1 MYLISLYFD
10 KKTEKRIQ
18 YLIERVAK
26 VTGNSYLLEHK
37 IPPHLTVGMVSEVD
51 YLEQIQL
58 KSGKVQ
64 FVSVGMFK
72 TNTIFLQP
80 ILNEYL
86 YQISTQIEQVEG
98 SRYQMFHWIPHVTV
112 GKRLTREEQLAA
124 VALLQKEFGIFEG
137 TVTRIGLAKTKPY
150 EDVFTRNLE

>member
-10 KKTEKRIQ
+10 KQTEKRIQ

-26 VTGNSYLLEHK
+26 VSGNRYLLEHQ

-51 YLEQIQL
+51 NLEQIQL
-58 KSGKVQ
+58 TGGKVQ
-64 FVSVGMFK
+64 FVSIGMFK

-80 ILNEYL
+80 VLNEYL
-86 YQISTQIEQVEG
+86 YHISTQIQQVEG
-98 SRYQMFHWIPHVTV
+98 SRYQMFHWIPHVTI
-112 GKRLTREEQLAA
+112 GKRFTREEQLAA

-137 TVTRIGLAKTKPY
+137 TVTRIGLAKTQPY
-150 EDVFTRNLE
+150 EDIYLRDLE